1 MLLETEGD
9 GEGVPHSHHLTTLL
23 GGCPVGH
30 SAKDSEGF
38 YVQRTIGFLWNI
50 VSFSC
55 CALCIDG
62 DAI

>member
-1 MLLETEGD
+1 MLLEAEGD
-9 GEGVPHSHHLTTLL
+9 RNGVLQSHHLSALL
-23 GGCPVGH
+23 GWNPFGH
-30 SAKDSEGF
+30 LAKDSEGF